1 MKALKKVVLA
11 ALCLFAAAGT
21 FAQQKGDSSSVT
33 PEAPSAAGSGSD
45 TSVTNYR
52 EKMRSLQEQMRN
64 VQHQMNDLRAQQS
77 KVNMEHMQAMGDR
90 VNNKTFSFSGGED
103 NGHRSYMKGDD
114 YMAKK
119 IASGEVKEK
128 NKAYTKSYVIGATD
142 KIAIDNQFGKVTVN
156 TWAKNEVKVDV
167 EIKADGDN
175 DAEAQ
180 KILDKVTIKDGKEG
194 EGVSFKTDIER
205 NDDDNNNWGSWD
217 EDGKSHVKR
226 VVVNYTV
233 YMPAKNA
240 LSISNRFGD
249 VTVPDLSGKLSFD
262 LKFTNLTAKDLS
274 NPLNEINMKFGDA
287 TITNL
292 NSDEFNIS
300 YGTAKIGTADKLKA
314 KVSFAGLDVDKLT
327 SSGDI
332 TLKYTRGGTGFKVG
346 ELDKNLKSLNID
358 ASFSKVLLNPKD
370 NFDFDISTKMGG
382 FSYDDSAVS
391 VTNTTSTDGEHK
403 YYNPNKTYKGHA
415 GKGGSTK
422 TVTIKSNFTSIKFD
436 Q

>member
-1 MKALKKVVLA
+1 MKTLKKVVLA
-11 ALCLFAAAGT
+11 ALCFFVATGT
-21 FAQQKGDSSSVT
+21 YAQQK
-33 PEAPSAAGSGSD
+33 SD
-45 TSVTNYR
+45 TSTTVSETIVTTGSGTDTATTNYR
-52 EKMRSLQEQMRN
+52 EKMRNLQEQMHN
-64 VQHQMNDLRAQQS
+64 VQRQMSDLRAQQS
-77 KVNMEHMQAMGDR
+77 KLNMERIQANGDR
-90 VNNKTFSFSGGED
+90 VNNRSFSIGGSDD
-103 NGHRSYMKGDD
+103 NGHRNYMRGDD
-114 YMAKK
+114 YIAKK

-128 NKAYTKSYVIGATD
+128 AKAYTKSYTIGATD
-142 KIAIDNQFGKVTVN
+142 KIAIDNEFGKVVVN

-180 KILDKVTIKDGKEG
+180 KMLDKVSIKANKESDA
-194 EGVSFKTDIER
+194 VSFKTDIER
-205 NDDDNNNWGSWD
+205 NDEENNNWGSWD
-217 EDGKSHVKR
+217 DDGKSHVKR

-240 LSISNRFGD
+240 LSITNRFGD

-287 TITNL
+287 NIGNL

-314 KVSFAGLDVDKLT
+314 KVSFAGLDVDRLT

-332 TLKYTRGGTGFKVG
+332 TLKYTRGDTGFKVG

-358 ASFSKVLLNPKD
+358 ASFSKVVLNPKD
-370 NFDFDISTKMGG
+370 NFNFDISTKMGG
-382 FSYDDSAVS
+382 FSYDDSSVS
-391 VTNTTSTDGEHK
+391 VTNTTDTNGEHK

-415 GKGGSTK
+415 GKGGSAK

>member
-1 MKALKKVVLA
+1 MKTLKKVVLA
-11 ALCLFAAAGT
+11 ALCLFAATGT
-21 FAQQKGDSSSVT
+21 FAQQKGDSSSVA
-33 PEAPSAAGSGSD
+33 PEAPAAAGSSSD

-64 VQHQMNDLRAQQS
+64 VQRQMSDLRAQQS
-77 KVNMEHMQAMGDR
+77 KANMEHMQAMGDR
-90 VNNKTFSFSGGED
+90 VNNRSFSFSGGED
-103 NGHRSYMKGDD
+103 NGHRSYMRGDD
-114 YMAKK
+114 YIAKK

-128 NKAYTKSYVIGATD
+128 AKAYTKSYTIGAAD
-142 KIAIDNQFGKVTVN
+142 KIAIDNQFGKVTIN

-194 EGVSFKTDIER
+194 EGVSFKTDIEKT
-205 NDDDNNNWGSWD
+205 DENNSWGSWD
-217 EDGKSHVKR
+217 DDGKSHVKR
-226 VVVNYTV
+226 VIVNYTV

-240 LSISNRFGD
+240 LSISNKFGD

-274 NPLNEINMKFGDA
+274 NPLNEINVKFGDA
-287 TITNL
+287 TIANL

-314 KVSFAGLDVDKLT
+314 KVSFAGLDLGKLT

-346 ELDKNLKSLNID
+346 ELDKNLRSLNID
-358 ASFSKVLLNPKD
+358 ASFSKVVLNPKD
-370 NFDFDISTKMGG
+370 NFDFDVSTKMGG
-382 FSYDDSAVS
+382 FSYDDSSVNVS
-391 VTNTTSTDGEHK
+391 STGPDDGEHK
-403 YYNPNKTYKGHA
+403 YYSPNKTYKGHA
-415 GKGGSTK
+415 GKGGSAK

>member
-1 MKALKKVVLA
+1 MKTLKKVVLA
-11 ALCLFAAAGT
+11 ALCLFAANGT
-21 FAQQKGDSSSVT
+21 FAQQKGDTSSTVSET
-33 PEAPSAAGSGSD
+33 PAASGSGTD
-45 TSVTNYR
+45 TTATNYR
-52 EKMRSLQEQMRN
+52 EKMRNLQEQMRN
-64 VQHQMNDLRAQQS
+64 VQRQMNDLRAQQS
-77 KVNMEHMQAMGDR
+77 KLNMEHVQAMGDKINDR
-90 VNNKTFSFSGGED
+90 SFSIGGSDE
-103 NGHRSYMKGDD
+103 NGHRTYMRGDD
-114 YMAKK
+114 YIAKK

-128 NKAYTKSYVIGATD
+128 TKPYTKSYTISATD
-142 KIAIDNQFGKVTVN
+142 KIAIDNQFGKVNVN

-175 DAEAQ
+175 DTEAQ
-180 KILDKVTIKDGKEG
+180 KILDRVTIKDGKEG
-194 EGVSFKTDIER
+194 EGVSFKTDIEKTGEE
-205 NDDDNNNWGSWD
+205 NNWGSWD
-217 EDGKSHVKR
+217 DDGKSHVRR

-240 LSISNRFGD
+240 LSISNRFGE
-249 VTVPDLSGKLSFD
+249 VTVPDLSGKLSLD
-262 LKFTNLTAKDLS
+262 VKFGNLTAKDLS
-274 NPLNEINMKFGDA
+274 NPMNEINVKFGDA
-287 TITNL
+287 TIANL

-358 ASFSKVLLNPKD
+358 ASFSKVVLNPKD

-382 FSYDDSAVS
+382 FNYDDSAVS
-391 VTNTTSTDGEHK
+391 VTNTTPTDGERK

-415 GKGGSTK
+415 GKGGSAK